1 MIELWT
7 ENLSDLHIGSTKTHM
22 SDTRRTKPKIKV
34 ETLLAL
40 VIDIYIDIDIDIDI
54 DVDYHQSCGSASFAH
69 TFSFR

>member
-40 VIDIYIDIDIDIDI
+40 EIGIDIDIDIDI
-54 DVDYHQSCGSASFAH
+54 DIE
-69 TFSFR
+69 